1 MTDWEQHKLHR
12 GEVVRTQGRWIGLLD
27 GNGHPICDLPPNP
40 IELEAPQQRMAI
52 ASMRMKINVGSR
64 WGAKHPA
71 LRALIDD
78 TLGVTD
84 TGAVEPTKRTRFV
97 AIETADEYRQLW
109 RVGQRGTPHLA
120 DTLTIHGVDALQ
132 YLQQIPSVSQP
143 AKWKQQGQWFT
154 ADRDWVSTIE
164 QPRRFDT
171 PREVREVDFST
182 SYLTD
187 NVLDGPADVVIHQA
201 LSESLSAVF
210 AGIERR
216 QVIQVEAIEPTPGM
230 PRMTYKPSDG
240 WLWSE
245 IAPRASAAGID
256 LSSSMWLP
264 GDAQPQGLELTE
276 PTIVIRVLIGK
287 ELL

>member
-1 MTDWEQHKLHR
+1 MTDWNDHKLHR
-12 GEVVRTQGRWIGLLD
+12 EEVIRTQGRWIGLLD

-52 ASMRMKINVGSR
+52 ASLRMTINVGSR

-84 TGAVEPTKRTRFV
+84 SGAIKPTPTTRFV
-97 AIETADEYRQLW
+97 AIETPVGHRQAW

-120 DTLTIHGVDALQ
+120 DTLTIHAVDVLQ

-143 AKWKQQGQWFT
+143 AKWAQQGGWFT
-154 ADRDWVSTIE
+154 ADRDWLSTVD
-164 QPRRFDT
+164 QAHRFDT

-182 SYLTD
+182 SYLAD

-201 LSESLSAVF
+201 LSESLQAVF
-210 AGIERR
+210 AAIERR
-216 QVIQVEAIEPTPGM
+216 QVIQVEDLTPTPGI

-240 WLWSE
+240 WLWTE
-245 IAPRASAAGID
+245 LAPRASAAGVD
-256 LSSSMWLP
+256 LAASMWFP
-264 GDAQPQGLELTE
+264 GDPQPVGLTLHS
-276 PTIVIRVLIGK
+276 PTIVIRVSGGRQ
-287 ELL
+287 LL